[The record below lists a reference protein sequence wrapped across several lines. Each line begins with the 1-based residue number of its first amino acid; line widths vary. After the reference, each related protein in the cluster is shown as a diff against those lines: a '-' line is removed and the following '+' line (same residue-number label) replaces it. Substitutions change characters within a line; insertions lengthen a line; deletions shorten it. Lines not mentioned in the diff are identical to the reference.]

1 MPRKSLFDIDVK
13 PVNIWAS
20 ARTSCRRKSCPKA
33 VKEAV
38 WRKYNGNKMNG
49 KCYVCKVP
57 ITFTNFEVG
66 HNKPYSK
73 GGKWTINNLRPI
85 CRSCN
90 RSMGTM
96 TIEAFKRKYFS
107 TQKMNKTTAK
117 KSATKRR
124 AKRNTGN
131 SFGTKPFKLF
141 IF

>member
-1 MPRKSLFDIDVK
+1 MPGKNPFDISIH
-13 PVNIWAS
+13 PVDIWGTT
-20 ARTSCRRKSCPKA
+20 RTSSRRKSCPKA

-49 KCYVCKVP
+49 KCYVCQVK

-73 GGKWTINNLRPI
+73 GGEWTVANLRPI

-107 TQKMNKTTAK
+107 SPKKKRSSASKTVK
-117 KSATKRR
+117 KKKTKR
-124 AKRNTGN
+124 KSSNP
-131 SFGTKPFKLF
+131 FGFQPFKFF
-141 IF
+141 IC